1 MNIAS
6 GEWLKRYGI
15 KYAQGVQ
22 TKKTQNQPEMSNK
35 SISDQQC
42 LSKNCDEVQ
51 SI

>member
-1 MNIAS
+1 MA
-6 GEWLKRYGI
+6 KAFGI

-22 TKKTQNQPEMSNK
+22 TNKNQPEMSSK
-35 SISDQQC
+35 SLSDQQC